1 MRVLVARAG
10 ALGDLVLLGPALH
23 DLRAAGCRVTLLAPA
38 RVAAP
43 LAAAGL
49 AGGVLD
55 WESRAGAQLL
65 AGTAPED
72 WRREIEGCETALAY
86 TRSAALLSA
95 LCRHRLRVVGHD
107 PRPAPGVHAAEWL
120 REPLVELGVARAP
133 GPLPAWSTAELEAP
147 AARLLEELGGPG
159 FLSVHMGSGSPRKNW
174 PAARFEELAAGL
186 AEGRPW
192 LHVSGPA
199 ETGAADPS
207 PGPSRRVHARH
218 LPLAQL
224 AALLARAGLHVGND
238 AGVSHLAAAV
248 GAPTLALFG
257 PTDPG
262 AWAPVGRA
270 VRALRAPGGAVEDLQ
285 VEPVRRA
292 ALELRSGARALPCG

>member
-1 MRVLVARAG
+1 MEILTTGDGLRLHLQRWRTAGVA
-10 ALGDLVLLGPALH
+10 H
-23 DLRAAGCRVTLLAPA
+23 
-38 RVAAP
+38 
-43 LAAAGL
+43 
-49 AGGVLD
+49 
-55 WESRAGAQLL
+55 
-65 AGTAPED
+65 GTAPED

-107 PRPAPGVHAAEWL
+107 PKPAPGVHAAEWL

-174 PAARFEELAAGL
+174 P
-186 AEGRPW
+186 
-192 LHVSGPA
+192 
-199 ETGAADPS
+199 ADPS

>member
-1 MRVLVARAG
+1 MRVLLARAG
-10 ALGDLVLLGPALH
+10 ALGDLVLLGPALL

-43 LAAAGL
+43 LVAGRL
-49 AGGVLD
+49 ADGVLD
-55 WESRAGAQLL
+55 WESPAGGQLL

-72 WRREIEGCETALAY
+72 WRRALEGCEAALAY
-86 TRSAALLSA
+86 SRSPALLSA
-95 LCRHRLRVVGHD
+95 LALQRVRVVRHD
-107 PRPAPGVHAAEWL
+107 PEPGPGAHAAEWL
-120 REPLVELGVARAP
+120 RRPLAELGVARAP
-133 GPLPAWSTAELEAP
+133 DPPPAWPTAELEAP

-159 FLSVHMGSGSPRKNW
+159 FLSVHMGSGSARKNW
-174 PAARFEELAAGL
+174 PATCFEELAAGL

-199 ETGAADPS
+199 ETGAADHS
-207 PGPSRRVHARH
+207 RGLSRRVHARQ
-218 LPLAQL
+218 LPLGQL

-248 GAPTLALFG
+248 GVPTLALFG

-262 AWAPVGRA
+262 VWAPVGRA
-270 VRALRAPGGAVEDLQ
+270 VRALRAPGGALEALQ